1 MSNSVDSAANP
12 PAQKRFGPIL
22 LSPGYGPK
30 QVITFLFV
38 LCVSYCMNEFS
49 NAMLP
54 LILREQLHVPAGQQG
69 RLTGLLGATQQ
80 VGTLICILFA
90 GALAD
95 IYGRRIML
103 ILTMIGFM
111 ICLVFYPLVS
121 VVYALFAV
129 KFLWG
134 VAYSGYNAGAPT
146 LSIDIPD
153 NSSRGKFNS
162 LVLLTP
168 LLATSGFVL
177 YASKLPA
184 WFQSMGYSPHASLVG
199 SYWLAAILPLI
210 CIITTIAFLKEPK
223 RPVRENDG
231 GGVLARVKGL
241 FSNIRG
247 VLAYA
252 RQNKTFGL
260 IIFIGSVVRTDTV
273 IIGTFL
279 ALWIV
284 NAGRVAGIDAIQ
296 ATKTVG
302 LIVFIR
308 FITKVIGAPLF
319 GLIADKVNRT
329 TLMLVSLAMM
339 TLAFGFF
346 GLIQDAF
353 GVWMIVA
360 AVLVGF
366 AESAEAIASQSLMA
380 QEAPAHLRGSS
391 VGVFTFL
398 GTATLM
404 IVNLLGGILFDK
416 LGFASPMLME
426 AVLHLVVLV
435 VSLLLLRKNAAKA

>member
-1 MSNSVDSAANP
+1 MDSVGNP

-22 LSPGYGPK
+22 LSPGYGPI
-30 QVITFLFV
+30 QVISFLFV

-54 LILREQLHVPAGQQG
+54 LLLREQLHVPAGQQG
-69 RLTGLLGATQQ
+69 GLTGALGATQQ

-103 ILTMIGFM
+103 ILTMIGFT
-111 ICLVFYPLVS
+111 ICLVFYPLIS
-121 VVYALFAV
+121 VVFGLFAV

-153 NSSRGKFNS
+153 NNSRGKFNS

-168 LLATSGFVL
+168 ILATSGFVL

-184 WFQSMGYSPHASLVG
+184 WFQSMGHSPHISLVG
-199 SYWLAAILPLI
+199 SYWLIAILPVI
-210 CIITTIAFLKEPK
+210 CIITTITFLKEPK
-223 RPVRENDG
+223 RPAVKDAG
-231 GGVLARVKGL
+231 GGVLVRVKGL
-241 FSNIRG
+241 VSNLRS

-252 RQNKTFGL
+252 GQNKTFGL

-284 NAGRVAGIDAIQ
+284 NAGRLEGIDAIQ

-329 TLMLVSLAMM
+329 TLVLVALAMM
-339 TLAFGFF
+339 TLAFSFF
-346 GLIQDAF
+346 GLIHDAF
-353 GVWMIVA
+353 GIWMIVA
-360 AVLVGF
+360 AALIGF
-366 AESAEAIASQSLMA
+366 AESAEGIASQSLMA

-391 VGVFTFL
+391 VGIFTFL
-398 GTATLM
+398 GTLSLM
-404 IVNLLGGILFDK
+404 IVNLLGGYLFDK
-416 LGFASPMLME
+416 LGYASPMLME
-426 AVLHLVVLV
+426 AVLHLIVLV
-435 VSLLLLRKNAAKA
+435 VSLLLLRKNRAGTSG